1 MVALLALA
9 VAVALGALMGLKVFP
24 KGESATTPTRSRRRA
39 SPTKDS
45 VFQVMREGARP
56 GIAWMT
62 ASSGMDG
69 LVGREMEGLDGRE
82 LAGSGGS
89 DVTSPAGGVTVIVST
104 RSFFGMF
111 GREASTLFCNRI

>member
-9 VAVALGALMGLKVFP
+9 VAVAFTALMGLKVFP

-39 SPTKDS
+39 SPMKNS

-56 GIAWMT
+56 SIAWIT

-69 LVGREMEGLDGRE
+69 LDGREVEGLDGRRLE
-82 LAGSGGS
+82 GSGAS
-89 DVTSPAGGVTVIVST
+89 DGADPAGGVIVIVST
-104 RSFFGMF
+104 RSFFDMF
-111 GREASTLFCNRI
+111 GREES